1 MLSGSTRRQEGKP
14 DQVESLH
21 GKLAVIRKILEST
34 QGSGGAPEPRLMYG
48 SYLSYVQIDEYLSL
62 MMTNGLLRYD
72 RETRKYRI
80 TARGMDFLASIRQM
94 DYSMKA
100 IEDQ

>member
-1 MLSGSTRRQEGKP
+1 M
-14 DQVESLH
+14 
-21 GKLAVIRKILEST
+21 I
-34 QGSGGAPEPRLMYG
+34 
-48 SYLSYVQIDEYLSL
+48 
-62 MMTNGLLRYD
+62 TNGLLRYD

-94 DYSMKA
+94 DHAMKA

>member
-1 MLSGSTRRQEGKP
+1 
-14 DQVESLH
+14 
-21 GKLAVIRKILEST
+21 
-34 QGSGGAPEPRLMYG
+34 MYG
-48 SYLSYVQIDEYLSL
+48 SYLTYLQIDEYLSL

-72 RETRKYRI
+72 RQTRKYRI
-80 TARGMDFLASIRQM
+80 TAKGMDFLASIRQM